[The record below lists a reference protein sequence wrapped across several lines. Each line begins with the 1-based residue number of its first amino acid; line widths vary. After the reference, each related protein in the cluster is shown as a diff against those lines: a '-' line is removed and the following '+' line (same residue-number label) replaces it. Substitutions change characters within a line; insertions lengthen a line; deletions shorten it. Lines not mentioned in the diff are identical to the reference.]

1 MAHCSQTRKGNLYE
15 SQLPQSGP
23 YNASVEKVCKDD
35 ESFSRQ
41 YSSFHS
47 NVRPENPQA
56 ITRSLEQQQ
65 QGNSKPGLFG
75 QLLRTVLGT
84 PNNTQQVANNSN
96 HNNGST
102 GNNNNDFVLQ
112 DQDWPNPQIEEG
124 QQGNSTGGTASPNQK
139 EEIHQEK
146 TFRTTKGFSQ
156 KVAQEIKSPQIV
168 RKKKVIYSSFPTSS
182 PSSDEES
189 WNSKRTVFFG
199 AGALISGP

>member
-1 MAHCSQTRKGNLYE
+1 MAYCSQTRKGNLYE

-23 YNASVEKVCKDD
+23 YNASIEKVCKDD

-84 PNNTQQVANNSN
+84 PNNTQQVANNN
-96 HNNGST
+96 NNNNGTST
-102 GNNNNDFVLQ
+102 GNNNDFVLQ

-124 QQGNSTGGTASPNQK
+124 QQGSSTGGTRRP
-139 EEIHQEK
+139 I
-146 TFRTTKGFSQ
+146 
-156 KVAQEIKSPQIV
+156 
-168 RKKKVIYSSFPTSS
+168 KKKKSIKKKRSVPRRVSHKKSHKKSSHRKSYA
-182 PSSDEES
+182 
-189 WNSKRTVFFG
+189 KRR
-199 AGALISGP
+199 